1 MSKPSSDAGIDFEG
15 VWKKFQT
22 GERHDSLRDLIPAV
36 AKRMMGKAPQRHELA
51 ANQFWALQDVSF
63 QVRPGD
69 VLGIIGRNGAGKSTI
84 LKTLTKILPPT
95 LGRAEVRGRVGALI
109 EIAAGFHQDLT
120 GRENVFLQG
129 AIMGM
134 PKALIKDRFDEIVEF
149 SGVSAFIDTP
159 VKRYSS
165 GMNARLGFAIAAHL
179 SPDVLIIDE
188 VLAVGDFDFQQRAF
202 GRMRTLARSGIPV
215 VVVSHQL
222 DRVAELCTNAIL
234 LERGRIRMAGNTSEC
249 IQEYLSVE
257 RQVTDA
263 DSPIFLDEIQVDES
277 EVASGGRVRVML
289 TGRVNADRAVGDE
302 IVALTL
308 RNLQDGRD
316 LSIVTTDTAQITLP
330 HEGPFELDF
339 SLQMNV
345 QPGLYGLD
353 SSVWKKEHRGDVA
366 MGPGA
371 HIQVTKASGFWGT
384 VQPNAEVRLV
394 DGARAPVRI
403 GNGA

>member
-1 MSKPSSDAGIDFEG
+1 
-15 VWKKFQT
+15 
-22 GERHDSLRDLIPAV
+22 
-36 AKRMMGKAPQRHELA
+36 
-51 ANQFWALQDVSF
+51 
-63 QVRPGD
+63 
-69 VLGIIGRNGAGKSTI
+69 
-84 LKTLTKILPPT
+84 
-95 LGRAEVRGRVGALI
+95 
-109 EIAAGFHQDLT
+109 
-120 GRENVFLQG
+120 
-129 AIMGM
+129 M
-134 PKALIKDRFDEIVEF
+134 PKALIKERFDEIVEF

-222 DRVAELCTNAIL
+222 DRVAELCTSAIL
-234 LERGRIRMAGNTSEC
+234 LERGRIRMAGNTSAC

-263 DSPIFLDEIQVDES
+263 DSPIFLDEIQVDEP
-277 EVASGGRVRVML
+277 EIPSGERVRVTL
-289 TGRVNADRAVGDE
+289 TGRVNPDRAVGDE

-330 HEGPFELDF
+330 RDGRFELDF

-371 HIQVTKASGFWGT
+371 HIQVLKGAGFWGT
-384 VQPNAEVRLV
+384 VQPNAEVQLV
-394 DGARAPVRI
+394 DLARAHVRI
-403 GNGA
+403 GQGA